1 MAQNEAADIAPL
13 LQPYF
18 EDISIEDLAVVV
30 QRYKNIE
37 AWDTNPVLEP
47 EALEKLMDV
56 MALAGQLE
64 QRADY
69 DTIVTTQFAETAIET
84 VTMPAK

>member
-1 MAQNEAADIAPL
+1 MPCIKAPL

-18 EDISIEDLAVVV
+18 EDISQEDMVTVV
-30 QRYKNIE
+30 QRYKDIE

-64 QRADY
+64 ERADY
-69 DTIVTTQFAETAIET
+69 NDSVTTEFAEKAIHT
-84 VTMPAK
+84 VKFE

>member
-1 MAQNEAADIAPL
+1 MAEDQKLASASGALQNLFGTGDENVRL
-13 LQPYF
+13 
-18 EDISIEDLAVVV
+18 
-30 QRYKNIE
+30 
-37 AWDTNPVLEP
+37 
-47 EALEKLMDV
+47 LEKLMDV